1 MKALRREG
9 RIERGKPTFFQPL
22 KEYQQTFI
30 NIHNQTINL
39 KLFPQKMKLNPIIS
53 EEIGVIV
60 TTGNLSK
67 TILFPHKRPPINK
80 GCKKGGTK

>member
-9 RIERGKPTFFQPL
+9 QLKGKTTLFNHL
-22 KEYQQTFI
+22 KKISKHFI

-67 TILFPHKRPPINK
+67 TILFPHKRPPINE
-80 GCKKGGTK
+80 GCKKGETK